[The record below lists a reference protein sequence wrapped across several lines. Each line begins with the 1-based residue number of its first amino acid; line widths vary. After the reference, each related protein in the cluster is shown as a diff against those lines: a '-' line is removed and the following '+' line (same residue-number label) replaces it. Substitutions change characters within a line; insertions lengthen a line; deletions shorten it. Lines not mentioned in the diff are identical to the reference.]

1 MAQPCPQ
8 CNMRAQLLRGGRSM
22 TSISRLPSGGSIST
36 CSVAATYKPP
46 MLVPRARLPAGALS
60 DCTAQEET
68 LGLGIAIQPA
78 RQARRMLLLS
88 LPNELHDGPLTEAG

>member
-36 CSVAATYKPP
+36 CSVAAIYKPS
-46 MLVPRARLPAGALS
+46 MLVPRVRLPAGAYDAPAQTFHCRLVRAS
-60 DCTAQEET
+60 YCCTPAV
-68 LGLGIAIQPA
+68 QPA
-78 RQARRMLLLS
+78 NTPAYR
-88 LPNELHDGPLTEAG
+88 PLVRAEIC